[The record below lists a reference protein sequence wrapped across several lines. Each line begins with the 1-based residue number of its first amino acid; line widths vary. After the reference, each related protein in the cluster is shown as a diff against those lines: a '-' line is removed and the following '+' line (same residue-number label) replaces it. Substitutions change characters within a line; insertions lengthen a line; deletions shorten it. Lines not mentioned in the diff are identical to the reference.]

1 MWYTHLINQFKK
13 EGQNMKKL
21 FSLLVCLIL
30 VFGLSLNVAA
40 DSVKLGVTGNE
51 KAVEKGD
58 TVTLTLSVK
67 ESVKTAS
74 VALSI
79 EHTSGL
85 SVASCEITASDTK
98 LKAFD
103 KEKNNAV
110 AAFEGEKDIKGEL
123 AVIKIKVDKS
133 SSGKQSVDLIVKT
146 NPKETG
152 SAINVPIKIKGE
164 NSGNTDSQSSSSSS
178 SKSEDTSSKSSN
190 NTSSKDSSSK
200 TEKKDEGI
208 NSTNSDSNSDITTVG
223 AAKANHTKM
232 QLMVAVCICIFV
244 FLIIFMIILV
254 SIKKKAKSEN
264 KEKTKDDKK

>member
-1 MWYTHLINQFKK
+1 
-13 EGQNMKKL
+13 MKKL

-30 VFGLSLNVAA
+30 ILGLSLNVAA
-40 DSVKLGVTGNE
+40 DSVKLDVTGNE
-51 KAVEKGD
+51 KTVEKGD

-133 SSGKQSVDLIVKT
+133 SSGKQSVDLLVKT

-200 TEKKDEGI
+200 TEKNDEGI
-208 NSTNSDSNSDITTVG
+208 NSDSNSDTTTVG
-223 AAKANHTKM
+223 TAKANHTKI